1 MIPELAS
8 GGALPPGRYRATG
21 NQLHATFVEGRGQAR
36 ADLWRD
42 WRTATNLLGRH
53 VHINAAWLYGPFL
66 SAATTPEAVHCVYWA
81 EDLELDKARLD
92 DTARNLLRAFALPG
106 EVRRIVGLKVDT
118 QLAAW
123 HCQPDLSARDDR
135 YTQYAKDRGTMDDLL
150 QRIASGPVGAGLGR
164 ANAWPQRGYMEV
176 IVGDY
181 T

>member
-1 MIPELAS
+1 MGE
-8 GGALPPGRYRATG
+8 
-21 NQLHATFVEGRGQAR
+21 AR

-42 WRTATNLLGRH
+42 WGTATNLLGRH
-53 VHINAAWLYGPFL
+53 IHVNAAWLYGPFL
-66 SAATTPEAVHCVYWA
+66 SQVTTPEAVQCVYWA

-92 DTARNLLRAFALPG
+92 NTARNLLRAFALPG

-135 YTQYAKDRGTMDDLL
+135 YAQYTKDRGTMDDLL
-150 QRIASGPVGAGLGR
+150 QRIAMGAVGAGLGR
-164 ANAWPQRGYMEV
+164 ENAWPQRGYVEV
-176 IVGDY
+176 IVDDY